1 MKVHLYRTYLDFETK
16 DGTEYRE
23 RQRLYVPNE
32 GVLQFTDQ
40 KEIDFFTTDP
50 LYIEVAEWVIKKGGS
65 TRDRYMGERD
75 IKDEEILKMI
85 EAHQEFK
92 KAKGIF
98 ESKAKRLTDLL

>member
-1 MKVHLYRTYLDFETK
+1 MKVHLYRHYVDFETK

-23 RQRLYVPNE
+23 IQRLYIPNK

-40 KEIDFFTTDP
+40 KKIDFFTTDP
-50 LYIEVAEWVIKKGGS
+50 IDIEIAEWVIKEGGS
-65 TRDRYMGERD
+65 CRDRYMGERD

-85 EAHQEFK
+85 VAHQEFK
-92 KAKGIF
+92 KAKGTF